1 MHGHL
6 GGGARPVQLSRTE
19 QVGEVVGEG
28 GVQAGPFPGQQ
39 VSVDHLTEQG
49 VTEVVA
55 VLAGSGH

>member
-1 MHGHL
+1 
-6 GGGARPVQLSRTE
+6 
-19 QVGEVVGEG
+19 VGEG
-28 GVQAGPFPGQQ
+28 GVQAGPFAGQQ